1 MFRIVQKKIKK
12 TICFDIDGVICRT
25 IGNNYKDSKPIKK
38 NIHAI
43 NQLYMNGYTIKI
55 FTARYMGR
63 HKDIVNKAKKQGY
76 KFTKKKLNEWGLKYH
91 KLIFGKPSFDLII
104 DDKAIFFNNNWSNR
118 INKILKNI

>member
-25 IGNNYKDSKPIKK
+25 IGNNYMDSKPIKK

-43 NQLYMNGYTIKI
+43 NQLYMKGYTIKI

-76 KFTKKKLNEWGLKYH
+76 KFTKKKLDEWGLNYH

-104 DDKAIFFNNNWSNR
+104 DDKAIFFNNNWSNK